1 MCPGSERRT
10 QARRVKSL
18 ALGYIGR
25 MLRGLVLDYAG
36 VLTDP
41 EAGPLLRSVDRVRAD
56 GLRTALLSNAAGGG
70 EVRPRLAG
78 RFDTLVFSGEVGAAK
93 PDPEIYHL
101 TARRLSLTT
110 AECVLVDDSPRYVAG
125 AVAAGMVG
133 VRHVSV
139 EETLAELTTLFP
151 GPGVT

>member
-1 MCPGSERRT
+1 MLF
-10 QARRVKSL
+10 AWV
-18 ALGYIGR
+18 LGYGDR
-25 MLRGLVLDYAG
+25 MLRGLVLDHAG

-41 EAGPLLRSVDRVRAD
+41 EAGPLLRAVDRARAGGVRA
-56 GLRTALLSNAAGGG
+56 AVLSNAAGGG
-70 EVRPRLAG
+70 DVRARLSG

-101 TARRLSLTT
+101 TARRLGLTA

-139 EETLAELTTLFP
+139 AQTLTELAALFP
-151 GPGVT
+151 EEPAFC